1 LLLLCH
7 FFFNSLQSLA
17 EMETRSSEL
26 EQMIASA
33 QEAAAEAAA
42 KADQEL
48 GVQTSE
54 VEQSTREVRQRV
66 AAEAAKAEAA
76 RNHLKDRKI
85 QLADVV
91 ARNEDSSK
99 RGDAFEKNV
108 RA

>member
-1 LLLLCH
+1 
-7 FFFNSLQSLA
+7 
-17 EMETRSSEL
+17 METKSSEL
-26 EQMIASA
+26 EEMIASA

-48 GVQTSE
+48 KGVQTSE

-91 ARNEDSSK
+91 AKNEESGK
-99 RGDAFEKNV
+99 RGEAFEKNV
-108 RA
+108 RENLVYSLGDVVSTP